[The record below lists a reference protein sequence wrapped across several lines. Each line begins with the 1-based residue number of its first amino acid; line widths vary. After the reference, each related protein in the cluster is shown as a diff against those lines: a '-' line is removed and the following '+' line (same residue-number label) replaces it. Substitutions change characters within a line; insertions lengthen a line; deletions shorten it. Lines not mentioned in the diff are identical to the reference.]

1 MVSRVSIASIVQ
13 PHLAQLTP
21 YQAGKP
27 LEELARE
34 LGLSDAIKLAS
45 NENPLGPSPKALDA
59 KALAQQVT
67 QSRGTKG
74 RLREVWEQ

>member
-1 MVSRVSIASIVQ
+1 MVSRVPIASLVH

-34 LGLSDAIKLAS
+34 LGLTDAIKLAS
-45 NENPLGPSPKALDA
+45 NENPLGPHPRPWRPFTNISPQCTAIPTA
-59 KALAQQVT
+59 T
-67 QSRGTKG
+67 PIISRRT
-74 RLREVWEQ
+74 